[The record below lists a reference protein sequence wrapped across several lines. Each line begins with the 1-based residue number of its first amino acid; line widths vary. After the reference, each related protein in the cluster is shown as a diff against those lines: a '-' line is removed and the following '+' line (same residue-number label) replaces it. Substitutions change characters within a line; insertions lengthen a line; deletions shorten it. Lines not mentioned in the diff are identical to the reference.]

1 MSGWGC
7 PHEVRSFCQRLKKK
21 CDPGVPG
28 CVLYGLVERAD
39 VPMPAR
45 GGASGKPRRRDLN
58 LRRKKEKTGCRTK
71 VTGSRTGH

>member
-45 GGASGKPRRRDLN
+45 GGRQRKASPERPESTPEEGENRLQD
-58 LRRKKEKTGCRTK
+58 
-71 VTGSRTGH
+71 